1 MYTLLLIDDDTEVL
15 EINAK
20 YFRKNGYK
28 VGTASNA
35 QAGLQMIYSLQP
47 NCIVLD
53 VMMPGMN
60 GFDACREFRK
70 IVDVP
75 ILFLTGRTQENDKI
89 NGLMLGGDDYIVKPY
104 SLRELSARILVNIR
118 RHQSTVSSSNQILFP
133 PLRIDLTQHK
143 AYYQEEE
150 ILLSNREFEL
160 LYLLAKTPNQTNT
173 FQIIGEAMWGRYSDE
188 DRRAIMVN
196 ASRLRKK
203 LESYAGLENLIET
216 VWSKG
221 YKLVYNSK

>member
-1 MYTLLLIDDDTEVL
+1 MYAIRSYYV
-15 EINAK
+15 
-20 YFRKNGYK
+20 
-28 VGTASNA
+28 
-35 QAGLQMIYSLQP
+35 
-47 NCIVLD
+47 
-53 VMMPGMN
+53 N

-203 LESYAGLENLIET
+203 LESYRITSYNVCYT
-216 VWSKG
+216 
-221 YKLVYNSK
+221 KLLRHQFAAVAYRIFFLA